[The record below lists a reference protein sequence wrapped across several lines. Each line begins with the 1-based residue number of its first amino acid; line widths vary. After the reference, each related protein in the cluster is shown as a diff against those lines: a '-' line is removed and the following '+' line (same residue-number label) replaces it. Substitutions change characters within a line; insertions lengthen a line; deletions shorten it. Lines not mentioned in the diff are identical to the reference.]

1 MMIFNSVKLSEKV
14 YLITINDR
22 RTHLFENVWPL
33 ERGVSYNSYLIIDEK
48 VALID
53 TSDGGFIEEYVE
65 TVKYLLG
72 PDRKIDYLVVNHAE
86 PDHSGVL
93 KHIAKEYPEVQI
105 VGNPMTFKFINQ
117 FYEVNGN
124 NYVVKDGEKLSLGTH
139 TLTFYATPWL
149 HWPETM
155 MTYDETDQILF
166 SGDAFGSFGALDG
179 GVFDNEI
186 DLDYFESEMRRYYSC
201 IVGKYTNQTQK
212 ALAKLSTLPVKTI
225 GATHGPVFKTNPA
238 WIVNKY
244 MDWSSFKHDNGVV
257 IVFSSMYGNTEK
269 MADYIAR
276 KLREFG
282 VYKIK
287 IFDASKT
294 HMSYIISEVWHNK
307 ALLLGSPTYNMDI
320 HPALKSF
327 LDELRH
333 LEDKNHI
340 VGIFGSYTWN
350 CNAPKLIRQIVEQL
364 KFELV
369 HEPIEIKGAM
379 KEADAQYFDQL
390 ARTVADRLL
399 GVAEEAKA

>member
-65 TVKYLLG
+65 TVKTLLG
-72 PDRKIDYLVVNHAE
+72 PERKIDYLIVNHAE

-93 KHIAKEYPEVQI
+93 KHITMEYPDTQI

-117 FYEVNGN
+117 FYQVSNKTLT
-124 NYVVKDGEKLSLGTH
+124 VKDGEKLCLGEH

-155 MTYDETDQILF
+155 MTYDEKDQILF
-166 SGDAFGSFGALDG
+166 SGDAFGSFGSLDG
-179 GVFDNEI
+179 GVFDNEV
-186 DLDYFESEMRRYYSC
+186 DLDFFESEMRRYYSC
-201 IVGKYTNQTQK
+201 IVGKFTAQTQK
-212 ALAKLSTLPVKTI
+212 ALAKLSGLPVKTI
-225 GATHGPVFKTNPA
+225 AATHGPVFKSDPS
-238 WIVNKY
+238 WIVKKY
-244 MDWSSFKHDNGVV
+244 ADWSSYAHDDTVV

-276 KLREFG
+276 KLRELG
-282 VYKIK
+282 VFKIK

-294 HMSYIISEVWHNK
+294 HMSYIISEVWHSK
-307 ALLLGSPTYNMDI
+307 ALILGSPTYNMDI
-320 HPALKSF
+320 HPALKTF
-327 LDELRH
+327 LEELKH

-350 CNAPKLIRQIVEQL
+350 CNAPKLIRQTVEQL

-369 HEPIEIKGAM
+369 CDPIEVKGSL
-379 KEADAQYFDQL
+379 KEEDAPLFDHL
-390 ARTVADRLL
+390 ASTIAERL
-399 GVAEEAKA
+399 KA